1 MVCQETEVLYKNYQK
16 LDYSHWNFG
25 NQILYKM
32 CADNPLHNQ
41 EDIIIGKIWLIG
53 RSYAAAIDRRKN
65 ALKKGDAFY
74 YEVVAPE
81 MIKNGPE
88 LDDRL
93 GKIRRSKASIRETA
107 TDILRTHK
115 FLTDIFFGLTGLK
128 MRSLVS
134 KYLHFHCPEK
144 FFIYDSIAEKQ
155 LKKIV
160 VKPWGN
166 ILVGIDN
173 YDEQYGNYLC
183 RMLELQTFIED
194 NFNVYEMPRRLD
206 NFLLFEI

>member
-1 MVCQETEVLYKNYQK
+1 
-16 LDYSHWNFG
+16 
-25 NQILYKM
+25 
-32 CADNPLHNQ
+32 
-41 EDIIIGKIWLIG
+41 
-53 RSYAAAIDRRKN
+53 
-65 ALKKGDAFY
+65 
-74 YEVVAPE
+74 

-144 FFIYDSIAEKQ
+144 FFIYDSIAEK
-155 LKKIV
+155 
-160 VKPWGN
+160 
-166 ILVGIDN
+166 
-173 YDEQYGNYLC
+173 
-183 RMLELQTFIED
+183 
-194 NFNVYEMPRRLD
+194 
-206 NFLLFEI
+206 